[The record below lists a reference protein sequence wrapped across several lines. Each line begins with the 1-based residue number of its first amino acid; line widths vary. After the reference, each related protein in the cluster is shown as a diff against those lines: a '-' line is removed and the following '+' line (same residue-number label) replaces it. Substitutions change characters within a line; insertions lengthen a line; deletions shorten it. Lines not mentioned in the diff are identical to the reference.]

1 MNYIDSVVQA
11 PYFAFFVFV
20 WIYLRHY
27 LNLKIIYS
35 IFTEFS
41 TVGPYELD
49 WAGGQFK
56 CWISQAISS
65 TLLATLQSLNLF
77 WLFFILRIAYRFVV
91 QGVASDDR
99 SDAETETEELEIKT
113 GDKAHLLKASIAAT
127 TNGHALNGPAKVN
140 GSSKKK

>member
-1 MNYIDSVVQA
+1 MQA

-56 CWISQAISS
+56 CWISQGISS
-65 TLLATLQSLNLF
+65 ILLATLQSLNLF

-91 QGVASDDR
+91 QGVAADDR
-99 SDAETETEELEIKT
+99 SDAESEPEEVDIKAV
-113 GDKAHLLKASIAAT
+113 DKATSVNGSATT
-127 TNGHALNGPAKVN
+127 TNGHATNGVAKAN

>member
-1 MNYIDSVVQA
+1 MQA

-56 CWISQAISS
+56 CWISQGISS
-65 TLLATLQSLNLF
+65 ILLSTLQSLNLF

-91 QGVASDDR
+91 QGVATDDR
-99 SDAETETEELEIKT
+99 SDGEESEPEEAVDTSGKQ
-113 GDKAHLLKASIAAT
+113 GDKAAPLLNGSAAPA
-127 TNGHALNGPAKVN
+127 TNGHATNGAAKAN